1 LFSFA
6 FVVKGGIQNLHTT
19 RLLVKTQTSLQ
30 WQLYPIPEKI
40 QQGWTPHDK
49 AIKGDNGLQY
59 EISEHYQD
67 EDTSD

>member
-1 LFSFA
+1 MQSNQCISCKHFMGGSFCKA
-6 FVVKGGIQNLHTT
+6 FLPE
-19 RLLVKTQTSLQ
+19 
-30 WQLYPIPEKI
+30 PIPEKI